1 MEFLFFAIALV
12 ITFCG
17 GVYLSKWII
26 GDAIAIKDHISAEL
40 GASESRIKAE
50 LADIRSKIASNFR

>member
-1 MEFLFFAIALV
+1 MDILFISLALCV
-12 ITFCG
+12 AFIG
-17 GVYLSKWII
+17 GVVLSKWII

-50 LADIRSKIASNFR
+50 IADIRSKIASRI